1 MLFPS
6 NSFKGVNVI
15 TSTPPNLFDGN
26 SDYIDSQGNICL
38 TDWICLTDPTYS
50 LDSLEGLFDGNSV
63 CLTDYICLTDY
74 YFDDVFV

>member
-1 MLFPS
+1 MLNPS

-38 TDWICLTDPTYS
+38 TDWICLTDS
-50 LDSLEGLFDGNSV
+50 LFYLDRQCNLFDGNSV
-63 CLTDYICLTDY
+63 CLTDHICLTDY
-74 YFDDVFV
+74 FFDDSFV